1 MAAGTRH
8 GGSAAIFTLLHNEL
22 CFLLCVALVTL
33 WHCCDCA
40 EARVGL
46 TLWLQCSAE
55 SKLGDTLCSC
65 WEEAALV
72 LMSCIFEAALKLGM
86 KGMKT
91 NTKASL

>member
-55 SKLGDTLCSC
+55 SKLGDTRQSCC
-65 WEEAALV
+65 WEEVALV
-72 LMSCIFEAALKLGM
+72 LMSCIFEALVLM
-86 KGMKT
+86 
-91 NTKASL
+91 SQVPQLP

>member
-1 MAAGTRH
+1 MAVR
-8 GGSAAIFTLLHNEL
+8 
-22 CFLLCVALVTL
+22 
-33 WHCCDCA
+33 HCCDCA

>member
-1 MAAGTRH
+1 MAVR
-8 GGSAAIFTLLHNEL
+8 
-22 CFLLCVALVTL
+22 
-33 WHCCDCA
+33 HCCFCA

-55 SKLGDTLCSC
+55 SKLGDTLCS
-65 WEEAALV
+65 WEEVALV